1 MSFSTLIRALVS
13 FLVLVSIR
21 AMSVGTNQKIVSG
34 QLSLEEV
41 QKLYSDRI
49 NPVKGRINLRAS
61 TQPSD
66 AQSRQ
71 KRDTLLSLYR
81 QKQLYQ
87 NLNRNLYQAYF
98 PAGETSAQPTSLSS
112 SSRSSSGGSNSNFK
126 KVVTN
131 PYRDYQ
137 KSKASRGNIRPV
149 YKKHHGFHVTD
160 SVNHLKYL
168 VPKPNPEPSASE
180 ERLTTTGRGDSADL
194 KTQPE
199 PVPRAEDDSA
209 QHISTN
215 SNNNKPNS
223 LGRSNSHIRS
233 RSLAS
238 NSHSQDNFDEEPSGS
253 VSRAPA
259 QSTRMRRGDFHPG
272 KPTKDASR
280 AFLDRLRAK
289 SLRL

>member
-1 MSFSTLIRALVS
+1 
-13 FLVLVSIR
+13 
-21 AMSVGTNQKIVSG
+21 MSVGTKQNIVSG

-41 QKLYSDRI
+41 QNLYSDRI
-49 NPVKGRINLRAS
+49 NPAKRRINIRTS
-61 TQPSD
+61 IQPGD

-98 PAGETSAQPTSLSS
+98 SAGESPAPPSISFSPSSSGSS
-112 SSRSSSGGSNSNFK
+112 SSNSFK

-137 KSKASRGNIRPV
+137 KSKASNGNTRPV

-168 VPKPNPEPSASE
+168 VPKPNQEPSATE
-180 ERLTTTGRGDSADL
+180 ERLTTTPEITHDF

-199 PVPRAEDDSA
+199 PVPRAESDSA
-209 QHISTN
+209 QQ
-215 SNNNKPNS
+215 NS

-233 RSLAS
+233 RSFTS

-272 KPTKDASR
+272 KDASR
-280 AFLDRLRAK
+280 ALLDRLRAK